1 MTIWTRDTLDLV
13 ARARTRMSVESW
25 LEDEPGFMA
34 EECYYCHG
42 TGIYHS
48 SWCSAA
54 VEASHAIAREC
65 FPYVAHDEID
75 AVDLIHAVDT
85 WTGQVAITWRWWPSV
100 SLAELVGGC
109 ADGVVVPVTADPWYM
124 PVPQPLDVRAL
135 TGRPD
140 DMRALTLQK
149 ERYDRSGWDTE
160 RRRWLYAVHS

>member
-1 MTIWTRDTLDLV
+1 MTIWTRDTLDLM
-13 ARARTRMSVESW
+13 ARARARMSVESW

-34 EECYYCHG
+34 V
-42 TGIYHS
+42 
-48 SWCSAA
+48 AA
-54 VEASHAIAREC
+54 VEASHAIAHEC

-75 AVDLIHAVDT
+75 AVDLIHAT
-85 WTGQVAITWRWWPSV
+85 RPRAWLAGQVAITWRWWPSV